1 MKSHSQNQTHTHTH
15 TPPTWGH
22 HTLGFPTQ
30 TCQAELPHQT
40 KIDPVRSLQHL
51 QNTKWKSCLQSHLS
65 HLFTTTNPELHWRP
79 CPFHYLFFSLPSFSQ
94 LKHQNPH
101 MKSCPTC
108 PVPPWHLH
116 SLHLRIGISCFI
128 SLLPSAKTYWF
139 NRLCCHTLM
148 ASPVYVYL
156 IVSTISCQLLFF
168 NIF

>member
-1 MKSHSQNQTHTHTH
+1 MRHTHTRTESTSTHTDIHCTGIYKYCAGWSHIHRIKHTHTH

-79 CPFHYLFFSLPSFSQ
+79 CPFHYLFFHSPLSLNSNT
-94 LKHQNPH
+94 KT
-101 MKSCPTC
+101 PTWNLALLA
-108 PVPPWHLH
+108 P
-116 SLHLRIGISCFI
+116 
-128 SLLPSAKTYWF
+128 SLLGTFIP
-139 NRLCCHTLM
+139 C
-148 ASPVYVYL
+148 
-156 IVSTISCQLLFF
+156 I
-168 NIF
+168 